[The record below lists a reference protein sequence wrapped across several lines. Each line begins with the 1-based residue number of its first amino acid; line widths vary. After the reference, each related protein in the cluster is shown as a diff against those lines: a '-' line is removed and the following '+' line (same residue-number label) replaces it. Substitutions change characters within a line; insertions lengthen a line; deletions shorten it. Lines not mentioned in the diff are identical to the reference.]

1 MEAASLALK
10 IATDAVVLFCARY
23 GDRHR
28 ARCNVLGEAMD
39 FVIYNG
45 YVIRG
50 HARPLVD
57 GMFEATGA
65 VEQDGKVIESS
76 DPLGYYPSFE
86 RTF

>member
-1 MEAASLALK
+1 
-10 IATDAVVLFCARY
+10 
-23 GDRHR
+23 
-28 ARCNVLGEAMD
+28 MD